1 MRPVRGEKK
10 SQINMALKNAQEEF
24 ERYIKVSYAASKNR
38 EKSLA
43 KLTEYLGLEEIP
55 ERIEAYDISNT
66 GGQGMVGGMVVFRD
80 GLPASDSYRKFAI
93 KSVDSQN
100 DYACM
105 QEVLFR
111 RLKRLH
117 DSSADKS
124 FIEKPDLILV
134 DGGIGH
140 VHAAKEILDEFGI
153 DIPVL
158 GMAKDNRHQTS
169 MLVNDSVNIV
179 LDSEPDLFNFISK
192 IQHEVHRFAIKYHR
206 QIRQKNQK
214 KSQLD
219 EIPGIGPAKKK
230 LLLKEFGSLK
240 RIRAA
245 TVEQLCQVK
254 GINRKLADEIKRFLN

>member
-1 MRPVRGEKK
+1 
-10 SQINMALKNAQEEF
+10 
-24 ERYIKVSYAASKNR
+24 
-38 EKSLA
+38 
-43 KLTEYLGLEEIP
+43 
-55 ERIEAYDISNT
+55 
-66 GGQGMVGGMVVFRD
+66 
-80 GLPASDSYRKFAI
+80 
-93 KSVDSQN
+93 
-100 DYACM
+100 M
-105 QEVLFR
+105 QEVLLR

>member
-1 MRPVRGEKK
+1 
-10 SQINMALKNAQEEF
+10 
-24 ERYIKVSYAASKNR
+24 
-38 EKSLA
+38 
-43 KLTEYLGLEEIP
+43 
-55 ERIEAYDISNT
+55 
-66 GGQGMVGGMVVFRD
+66 
-80 GLPASDSYRKFAI
+80 
-93 KSVDSQN
+93 
-100 DYACM
+100 
-105 QEVLFR
+105 
-111 RLKRLH
+111 
-117 DSSADKS
+117 
-124 FIEKPDLILV
+124 
-134 DGGIGH
+134 
-140 VHAAKEILDEFGI
+140 
-153 DIPVL
+153 
-158 GMAKDNRHQTS
+158 MAKDNRHQTS